1 MKNSISILSDKDY
14 REIIS
19 KEKPIELSISKNCFE
34 YDNIDEMI
42 KKMEEVQNDF
52 FISQLK
58 IVSILNREEYN
69 KICVADLFSRSGL
82 THKVVT
88 EIGNY
93 RFTEVCNNV
102 DNILIRRY
110 FIMNFNKT
118 IVIEGQEYCEEM
130 YELDVKSFCILICE
144 ICSTKQDIE
153 DNIDEKDAKRH
164 LVYMEKI
171 IDKFIEEH
179 FEKIK
184 LIEKLGEIL

>member
-1 MKNSISILSDKDY
+1 MKNSITILNDKNY
-14 REIIS
+14 REIIN
-19 KEKPIELSISKNCFE
+19 KEKSIELSMSKNCFE
-34 YDNIDEMI
+34 YDNVDEML
-42 KKMEEVQNDF
+42 KKIEEVQNDF

-58 IVSILNREEYN
+58 IINILNREEYN
-69 KICVADLFSRSGL
+69 KICVVDFGSRSGL

-118 IVIEGQEYCEEM
+118 IIIEGQEYCEEI
-130 YELDVKSFCILICE
+130 YELDIKSFCILICE

-153 DNIDEKDAKRH
+153 NNIDEDDAKKH
-164 LVYMEKI
+164 LDYMEKI
-171 IDKFIEEH
+171 IDKFIKGY

-184 LIEKLGEIL
+184 LIEKLGEV

>member
-1 MKNSISILSDKDY
+1 MKNSITILNDKNY
-14 REIIS
+14 REIIN
-19 KEKPIELSISKNCFE
+19 KEKSIELSMSKNCFE
-34 YDNIDEMI
+34 YDNVDEML
-42 KKMEEVQNDF
+42 KKLEEVQNDF

-58 IVSILNREEYN
+58 IINILNREEYN
-69 KICVADLFSRSGL
+69 KICVVDFGSRSGL

-118 IVIEGQEYCEEM
+118 IIIEGQEYCEDI
-130 YELDVKSFCILICE
+130 YELDIKSFCILICE

-153 DNIDEKDAKRH
+153 NNIDEDDAKKH
-164 LVYMEKI
+164 LNYMEKI
-171 IDKFIEEH
+171 IDKFIKGY
-179 FEKIK
+179 FEKIN
-184 LIEKLGEIL
+184 LIEKLGEV